1 MHQGDPLGS
10 ILFALAIHDTL
21 LEVATLDDVHIFDY
35 ADNITLFGD
44 VDAVTSAATQLA
56 ARFAEDGLA
65 LNDRESEFYFPA
77 GHGLDEAIS
86 IGDHGRIPVAREGL
100 KVLGGA
106 VGTDAF
112 CTGVFQKQVERI
124 LTDLARLDDIP
135 HRHLRS
141 KLAIYCC
148 NGRLSYFMRL
158 ANLQTSLPEA
168 QRFDQAMAAFFRQT
182 LRFPP
187 PGQYGMRYALYELA
201 IQQLRFP
208 INDGGWG
215 LSSAH
220 LSAPC
225 ALYGG
230 IGSFVHWYRRFRGL
244 TRDRGTCSRF
254 FRPPAGPEALLHC
267 SICAR
272 YGRDVISPDPST

>member
-1 MHQGDPLGS
+1 M
-10 ILFALAIHDTL
+10 
-21 LEVATLDDVHIFDY
+21 
-35 ADNITLFGD
+35 
-44 VDAVTSAATQLA
+44 
-56 ARFAEDGLA
+56 
-65 LNDRESEFYFPA
+65 
-77 GHGLDEAIS
+77 
-86 IGDHGRIPVAREGL
+86 
-100 KVLGGA
+100 
-106 VGTDAF
+106 
-112 CTGVFQKQVERI
+112 ERI

-168 QRFDQAMAAFFRQT
+168 QRFDQAMATFFRQT